1 MYKITVMN
9 VGVAGASGYA
19 GAELLRLL
27 SQHPTLEVTVAT
39 GHRNEGKAIGDFTPS
54 LLGGYGHVNF
64 VETSVEKLR
73 GLDVV
78 FLALPHGASQN
89 IVPEL
94 MDRVG
99 LIVDL
104 GADFRLPPEVYE
116 QWYGEVH
123 RAPDL
128 CHHAANGLVERNR
141 DAIKAAKL
149 IAAPGCYPT
158 VATLALS
165 PFRDAGV
172 IATDNVIVDAAS
184 GVSGAGRPAKDHLT
198 FNHVDENF
206 SAYGL
211 LDHRHT
217 AEMERNLG
225 ATVLF
230 TPHLAPMV
238 RGMLVTAYAKVTT
251 DLDTAG
257 AMALLHDAYDHEA
270 FVHVV
275 DEAPATKWAS
285 GSNAAFVSARVD
297 LRTGNLVA
305 LGAID
310 NLGKGAA
317 GQAIQ
322 AANLALGLDES
333 SGLST
338 IGVYP

>member
-1 MYKITVMN
+1 MN
-9 VGVAGASGYA
+9 IGVAGASGYA

-27 SQHPTLEVTVAT
+27 SQHPTFSVSVAT
-39 GHRNEGKAIGDFTPS
+39 GQTTEGKSIASFNPS
-54 LLGGYGHVNF
+54 LMGEYDSMHYA
-64 VETSVEKLR
+64 ETSSEALA

-78 FLALPHGASQN
+78 FLALPHGASQT
-89 IVPEL
+89 IVPSL
-94 MDRVG
+94 VDRVG

-116 QWYGEVH
+116 QWYGDQH
-123 RAPDL
+123 QAPDL
-128 CHHAANGLVERNR
+128 CLRAANGLVERNR
-141 DAIKAAKL
+141 IALQSASL
-149 IAAPGCYPT
+149 IASPGCYPT
-158 VATLALS
+158 ATTLALG
-165 PFRDAGV
+165 PFCDEGV
-172 IATDNVIVDAAS
+172 LDTSQIIVDAAS

-217 AEMERNLG
+217 AEMERNLN

-238 RGMLVTAYAKVTT
+238 RGMLVTAYAKVTSELT
-251 DLDTAG
+251 TES
-257 AMALLHDAYDHEA
+257 ALELLRSAYADEP
-270 FVHVV
+270 FIHVV
-275 DEAPATKWAS
+275 NEPPSTKWAS
-285 GSNAAFVSARVD
+285 GSNAAFTTVRVD
-297 LRTGNLVA
+297 QRTQTLVA
-305 LGAID
+305 LCAID

-322 AANLALGLDES
+322 AANVALGLEETL
-333 SGLST
+333 GLST

>member
-19 GAELLRLL
+19 GTELLRLL
-27 SQHPTLEVTVAT
+27 SQHPTLHVTVAT
-39 GHRNEGKAIGDFTPS
+39 GHSAEGKPVSSLTPS
-54 LLGGYGHVNF
+54 LTGAYGDVTF
-64 VETSVEKLR
+64 LETTPDALR

-78 FLALPHGASQN
+78 FLALPHGASQD

-94 MDRVG
+94 IDDG
-99 LIVDL
+99 ALIVDL
-104 GADFRLPPEVYE
+104 GADFRLPPEIYE

-141 DAIKAAKL
+141 DAISIAKL
-149 IAAPGCYPT
+149 IASPGCYPT
-158 VATLALS
+158 ATTLALG
-165 PFRDAGV
+165 PLCDADV
-172 IATDNVIVDAAS
+172 IDRSSLIVDAAS

-238 RGMLVTAYAKVTT
+238 RGMLVTAYAKITQDIST
-251 DLDTAG
+251 NE
-257 AMALLHDAYDHEA
+257 AMDVLHKAYDHEP
-270 FVHVV
+270 FIHVV
-275 DEAPATKWAS
+275 DEAPSTKWAT
-285 GSNAAFVSARVD
+285 GSNAAFVSVAVD
-297 LRTGNLVA
+297 KRTKTLIA
-305 LGAID
+305 LAAID

-322 AANLALGLDES
+322 AANVALGLDETA
-333 SGLST
+333 GLST

>member
-39 GHRNEGKAIGDFTPS
+39 GQRNEGKAIGEFTPS
-54 LLGGYGHVNF
+54 LMGDFAHLRFG
-64 VETSVEKLR
+64 ETSPETLA

-78 FLALPHGASQN
+78 FLALPHGASQA
-89 IVPEL
+89 IVPAL
-94 MDRVG
+94 MDSVG

-104 GADFRLPPEVYE
+104 GADFRLPPELYQ

-123 RAPDL
+123 LAPDL
-128 CHHAANGLVERNR
+128 CHRAANGLVERNR
-141 DAIKAAKL
+141 DAIAKAKL

-158 VATLALS
+158 AATLALG
-165 PFRDAGV
+165 PFSDAGV
-172 IATDNVIVDAAS
+172 IALDNVIVDAAS

-238 RGMLVTAYAKVTT
+238 RGMLVTAYAKVSG

-257 AMALLHDAYDHEA
+257 AMEILHETYDHET

-285 GSNAAFVSARVD
+285 GSNAAFVSVRVD
-297 LRTGNLVA
+297 PRTRNLVA
-305 LGAID
+305 LGALD

-322 AANLALGLDES
+322 AANVALGFPEH